1 MKPWGPL
8 ALALAAAQ
16 PAAAQPAI
24 DAPERTVA
32 VFGDWSMRCE
42 QRPEGR
48 ICEMAQTTQ
57 DQQRKP
63 VAVVALGRATRD
75 GPLRLVAQV
84 PVNVQVAQAARLVLD
99 AAGRQEAP
107 LVLTFRNCVPAGCFA
122 ELELRDQAVL
132 RRLRGRAADAAG
144 RLEWRNAAGAEAS
157 IPVSFRGFAAAYDAL
172 AKQAD

>member
-1 MKPWGPL
+1 
-8 ALALAAAQ
+8 
-16 PAAAQPAI
+16 
-24 DAPERTVA
+24 
-32 VFGDWSMRCE
+32 
-42 QRPEGR
+42 
-48 ICEMAQTTQ
+48 
-57 DQQRKP
+57 
-63 VAVVALGRATRD
+63 
-75 GPLRLVAQV
+75 VAQV

-122 ELELRDQAVL
+122 ELELRDQAAL

-144 RLEWRNAAGAEAS
+144 RLEWRNAAGGEAG